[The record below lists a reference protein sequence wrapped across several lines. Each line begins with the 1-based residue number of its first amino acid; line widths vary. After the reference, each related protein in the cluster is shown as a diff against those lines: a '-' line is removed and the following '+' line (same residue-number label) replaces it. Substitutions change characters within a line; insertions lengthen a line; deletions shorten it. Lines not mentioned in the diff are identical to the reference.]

1 MEVHQARAFL
11 AVAEHLHFGHAA
23 AALHMAQPPLSRLIR
38 RLETDLGAELFER
51 STRHVALT
59 AQGAALVEPAREL
72 VRLSESMAAVVR
84 ESLDGTTG
92 RVTLGFA
99 GGSVNDLVGDLAR
112 DVRARRPGID
122 LELHSAQFS
131 HVGLERVLAGELD
144 VVLGRWD
151 HLPPAIDSRLVATE
165 RLLVALP
172 EGHRLAAE
180 PAVRA
185 EDLADESWVVLPG
198 GARGTL
204 TNRMHTLALNSGF
217 APKNL
222 QTAPDSWT
230 IMVLVGARMGVSLTL
245 SSVREH
251 TPAPGVVFR
260 PLAPEPDPVEVRMIW
275 RRGDRS
281 AALAAVVDI
290 SRTTLPDPAP
300 SGGTP

>member
-23 AALHMAQPPLSRLIR
+23 QSLHMAQPPLSRIIR
-38 RLETDLGAELFER
+38 RLETELGADLFDR
-51 STRHVALT
+51 STRHVELSP
-59 AQGAALVEPAREL
+59 QGAALVEPAREL
-72 VRLSESMAAVVR
+72 VRLSESMASIVR
-84 ESLDGTTG
+84 DSLDGSTG
-92 RVTLGFA
+92 RVALGFA

-112 DVRARRPGID
+112 EVRSRRPGID
-122 LELHSAQFS
+122 LELHSSQFS
-131 HVGLERVLAGELD
+131 HVGLERVLAGDLD

-151 HLPPAIDSRLVATE
+151 HLPPAVDSRLVATE
-165 RLLVALP
+165 QLLVALP

-180 PAVRA
+180 NAVRA
-185 EDLADESWVVLPG
+185 EDLADEAWIVLPG

-204 TNRMHTLALNSGF
+204 TNRMHTLALNAGF
-217 APKNL
+217 APRRL

-260 PLAPEPDPVEVRMIW
+260 PLLPEPDPVEVRMIW
-275 RRGDRS
+275 RRDD
-281 AALAAVVDI
+281 ANPALAAVVDI
-290 SRTTLPDPAP
+290 SRETLPDP
-300 SGGTP
+300 GR

>member
-1 MEVHQARAFL
+1 MEVQQARAFL
-11 AVAEHLHFGHAA
+11 AVAEHLHFGRAA
-23 AALHMAQPPLSRLIR
+23 LSLHMAQPPLSRLVR
-38 RLETDLGAELFER
+38 RLEAQLGADLFER

-59 AQGAALVEPAREL
+59 PQGTALLEPAREL
-72 VRLSESMAAVVR
+72 VRLSESMAGIVR
-84 ESLDGTTG
+84 ESLDGSTG
-92 RVTLGFA
+92 RVALGFA

-131 HVGLERVLAGELD
+131 HVGLERVLSGDLD
-144 VVLGRWD
+144 LVLGRWD
-151 HLPPAIDSRLVATE
+151 HLPPAVDSRLVATE

-172 EGHRLAAE
+172 EGHRLAE
-180 PAVRA
+180 HDAVRPA
-185 EDLADESWVVLPG
+185 DLAEEAWIVLPG

-204 TNRMHTLALNSGF
+204 TNRMHTLALNAGF
-217 APKNL
+217 VPRKV

-260 PLAPEPDPVEVRMIW
+260 PLTPEPDPVEVRMIW
-275 RRGDRS
+275 RRDS
-281 AALAAVVDI
+281 TDAALAAVVDL
-290 SRTTLPDPAP
+290 SRETLP
-300 SGGTP
+300 TPED